1 MGVATA
7 RSCRTNALGAN
18 NKRTTKSNHF
28 TNRKY
33 TYIYISYI
41 LASFFSPHRS
51 CDTFLFFFFPISSD
65 NVTADSQSHLS
76 SPTVSFSF
84 FFCVAFFFF
93 LQRSLKNTQRFCRFV
108 VLLDCRRPPRAVNF
122 KSSFAAASEKTVRGR
137 EREREREGGIK
148 KKPAVKNFFFPTLI
162 ALLRG
167 WSFNTVSLFGLQIQP
182 E

>member
-7 RSCRTNALGAN
+7 RSCRTRALRAN
-18 NKRTTKSNHF
+18 NKRTAKSNHF
-28 TNRKY
+28 TDRKY
-33 TYIYISYI
+33 IY
-41 LASFFSPHRS
+41 R
-51 CDTFLFFFFPISSD
+51 TFLRRFFLHIVHVTLSCFFFPISSD
-65 NVTADSQSHLS
+65 TVTADSQSRLS

-84 FFCVAFFFF
+84 FFCVAFFCF
-93 LQRSLKNTQRFCRFV
+93 LQRSLKNTQKFSRFV
-108 VLLDCRRPPRAVNF
+108 VLLDCRRPPRAVYF

-148 KKPAVKNFFFPTLI
+148 KKLAVKNFFFPTLI

-167 WSFNTVSLFGLQIQP
+167 WSFNTVSFFGLQIQP